1 MLKNYSCLKGIV
13 SQDLEDHIKHT
24 MTHHNLIVQA
34 NGLDYQV
41 NIDTQSDSIPN
52 VKVYYTDQFSNEL
65 LTNLNKLGNEGL
77 FSLDKLPRTSRLDY
91 LRSGILKVA
100 DLKNILP
107 KSWQEISA
115 LLDQYLI
122 CGAKVCI
129 LGESYYN
136 SETIQEIPYGLHLR
150 QTYNHL
156 PPRGIHDIHMNQ
168 GTSLMMSQS
177 KNNGIYQ
184 DGAIFVETPDNTTMA
199 FFFKFAE
206 QSLVTD
212 DAGNPLNEEG
222 KSKTWA
228 DE

>member
-65 LTNLNKLGNEGL
+65 LTNLDKLGNEGL
-77 FSLDKLPRTSRLDY
+77 FSLDKLPYTSRLDY
-91 LRSGILKVA
+91 LRSEILKVA
-100 DLKNILP
+100 DLKNMLP

-122 CGAKVCI
+122 CGTKVCI
-129 LGESYYN
+129 LGASYYD
-136 SETIQEIPYGLHLR
+136 SETRQKMPYGLHLR

-168 GTSLMMSQS
+168 GASLMMPQS
-177 KNNGIYQ
+177 ANNGIYQ
-184 DGAIFVETPDNTTMA
+184 DGAIFVETPNNANKA
-199 FFFKFAE
+199 FFFKFMG

-212 DAGNPLNEEG
+212 DDGNPLDEQG
-222 KSKTWA
+222 KSKAWA